1 VDSGSRAFNA
11 LDDQA
16 EDSAPAAEQEPAYS
30 GPRVPNFRGMT
41 MRAVLE
47 EAAAKGL
54 RIQPDGSGIAG
65 VQDPP
70 PGSPLREGERIRVV
84 FAR

>member
-1 VDSGSRAFNA
+1 
-11 LDDQA
+11 
-16 EDSAPAAEQEPAYS
+16 
-30 GPRVPNFRGMT
+30 MT